1 MYRSVITTAPRSSA
15 GSMTVATCSARS
27 AAYSRASACADMPPI
42 CAVSSSSARSR
53 IPIFVAPGSCVA
65 TTSYPCSR
73 SQIAVSLACVV
84 LPEPSPPSNAM
95 NSPAGPGAGCPS
107 GGGGGGHGA

>member
-1 MYRSVITTAPRSSA
+1 M
-15 GSMTVATCSARS
+15 
-27 AAYSRASACADMPPI
+27 CADMPPP

-73 SQIAVSLACVV
+73 SQIAVILACVV

-95 NSPAGPGAGCPS
+95 NSPAGQWSMIVPLIPTVIAADAD
-107 GGGGGGHGA
+107 HIRL